1 MTLHP
6 SELYS
11 PADWAELFTL
21 CTRASEFAD
30 ELISTANEPRF
41 QAVTTWLIEYSVVHS
56 LPGPEETADWSDTR
70 HVIKEALS
78 FLDKFA
84 ENWTDDLENRK

>member
-11 PADWAELFTL
+11 PSDWAELFAL
-21 CTRASEFAD
+21 CAKAKETTDMVHYRKV
-30 ELISTANEPRF
+30 TA
-41 QAVTTWLIEYSVVHS
+41 WLEAYSKAHDL
-56 LPGPEETADWSDTR
+56 LPPEETHEWSDTR
-70 HVIKEALS
+70 YLVKEALS

-84 ENWTDDLENRK
+84 GNWTSNLESRK